1 MILPKNSF
9 TTNPPARLARFFYRQ
24 SVRPAVHSLRIAAR
38 LRLSTDWRGNS
49 PDYLIIGVNK
59 AGTTALHENLT
70 SRLDVGVALRKEVHY
85 FDHHPD
91 KPWSWYRAHFW
102 GSSSLLW
109 GDATPEYFE
118 LADTPRQIRDE
129 LPNAR
134 IIVCLRDPFARA
146 VSHFYN
152 SVDHLTESRPIERAF
167 ADEAEKLAR
176 GHRAVEPRALATAYL
191 QRSIY
196 GRSLVAWRETFG
208 DQLLVVT
215 AERLRES
222 IPSVHSHLGIPEPAS
237 PGPMRQRNIRPYAPP
252 APGLSSLLDPF
263 VAADAPTLIDA
274 AGWSGWPEEWR
285 PL

>member
-1 MILPKNSF
+1 MVLPKNAL
-9 TTNPPARLARFFYRQ
+9 TTNTPARLARVFYRQ
-24 SVRPAVHSLRIAAR
+24 SFRPAVHSLRISAR
-38 LRLSTDWRGNS
+38 LRRSSVWQGNS

-59 AGTTALHENLT
+59 AGTTALHETLT
-70 SRLDVGVALRKEVHY
+70 ARPDVGVALRKEVHY
-85 FDHHPD
+85 FDHYPD

-102 GSSSLLW
+102 GSPSLLW

-118 LADTPRQIRDE
+118 LADAPRQIRNE
-129 LPNAR
+129 IPNVR

-152 SVDHLTESRPIERAF
+152 SVDHLTEFRLIERAF
-167 ADEAEKLAR
+167 ADEAESLAR
-176 GHRAVEPRALATAYL
+176 GHRAVEPLALATAYL

-196 GRSLVAWRETFG
+196 GRTLVAWREVFG

-222 IPSVHSHLGIPEPAS
+222 IPTVHSHLGIPELTS
-237 PGPMRQRNIRPYAPP
+237 PEPIRQRNIRPYAPP
-252 APGLSSLLDPF
+252 PPGLASLLDPF

-274 AGWSGWPEEWR
+274 AGWSGWPAAWR